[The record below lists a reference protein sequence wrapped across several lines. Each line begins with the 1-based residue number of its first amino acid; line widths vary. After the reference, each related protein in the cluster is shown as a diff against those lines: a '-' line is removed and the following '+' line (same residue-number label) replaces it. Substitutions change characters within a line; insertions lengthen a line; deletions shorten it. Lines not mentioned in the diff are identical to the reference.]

1 MSSAAA
7 ARLRHSV
14 LLSVVVTRVRIFSL
28 APTLAAFQAN
38 MLYTGAYQQ
47 CSCCCT
53 CCRLLNTTL
62 VANISIC
69 PIKLYGKAGL
79 GVSRRT
85 AIRLSCT
92 ARCHK
97 SAYTHLHFGGLEHCC
112 ASQTHMNISHH
123 TIRDFTPNS
132 ATPAVQIPAKPSQ
145 TQVSSQTQYNLLAKG
160 ISCWQK
166 ADAVTSRSH

>member
-1 MSSAAA
+1 MFCCLLSLQGSESSHWHQLWQHFRQTCSIQVLTNSAAA
-7 ARLRHSV
+7 
-14 LLSVVVTRVRIFSL
+14 VV
-28 APTLAAFQAN
+28 PAA
-38 MLYTGAYQQ
+38 G
-47 CSCCCT
+47 
-53 CCRLLNTTL
+53 LLNTIL

-92 ARCHK
+92 ARHHK

-132 ATPAVQIPAKPSQ
+132 AIPAVQIPAKPSQ
-145 TQVSSQTQYNLLAKG
+145 TQVSSQGQYNLLAK
-160 ISCWQK
+160 
-166 ADAVTSRSH
+166 V